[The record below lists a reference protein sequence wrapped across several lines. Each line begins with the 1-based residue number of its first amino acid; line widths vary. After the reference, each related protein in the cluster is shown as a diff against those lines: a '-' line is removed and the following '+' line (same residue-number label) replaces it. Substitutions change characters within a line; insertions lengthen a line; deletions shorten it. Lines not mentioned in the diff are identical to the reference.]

1 MNGGIINMSVRARI
15 AAIRL
20 IEKMEQNEVYCDKLG
35 ISSSSRFH
43 GEETREGKDQEVK
56 SWQ

>member
-20 IEKMEQNEVYCDKLG
+20 IEKMEQNELYCDKLG
-35 ISSSSRFH
+35 ISNISRFH
-43 GEETREGKDQEVK
+43 GEEVSKMDCVRKEG
-56 SWQ
+56 

>member
-35 ISSSSRFH
+35 ISNISRLNV
-43 GEETREGKDQEVK
+43 EETGERKDQEVK